1 MESLL
6 NLLLSEKRHW
16 LTTPRFAAVIW
27 PMAAAGV
34 LATAGYQLAC
44 LPFLFCSALATL
56 RLTVFRLLPHEKSRL
71 HAAHKARMNADPEAV
86 IAILNKPALFQG
98 THFKLQK
105 ACIGSMAYVD
115 LHRYQQ
121 AHIQLNGIHRRSLLP
136 DEQNRLAAA
145 WARLFLETGNV
156 IEAARPAL

>member
-16 LTTPRFAAVIW
+16 LTTPRFAAVTW

-121 AHIQLNGIHRRSLLP
+121 AHAQLNGIDRRALLP